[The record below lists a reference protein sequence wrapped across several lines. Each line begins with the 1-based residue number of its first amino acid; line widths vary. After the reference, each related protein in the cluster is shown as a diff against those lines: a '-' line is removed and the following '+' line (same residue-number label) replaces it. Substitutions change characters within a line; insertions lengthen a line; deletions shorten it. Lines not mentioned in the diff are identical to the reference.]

1 MKFKKY
7 AASAWELMRKSLFC
21 YTHIKKIKNVNSPF
35 GY

>member
-21 YTHIKKIKNVNSPF
+21 YTQKKNANSPF